1 MKRQMAVCSMLL
13 VAGCSSSSSGNGTTN
28 PGDDAAT
35 DGSMQG
41 DDSSS
46 NADVQGQPETGKP
59 DAPSDATQGPD
70 SSDAG
75 QHDSAPDS
83 PDTGTDGGTDGGDAA
98 SCPSSWLVAPTVS
111 ALALPDGGTVIFH
124 AAAAG
129 TQNYTCTGTFIDAGT
144 DGGDAGETFTW
155 TFVGPQAN
163 LNDCNATLVGH
174 HFASEA
180 GAAAPEWMTIDSA
193 YVIGHKLA
201 AYTPDGG
208 SGSVPWLLLQAT
220 STGGS
225 GTLAQTTFVQRLD
238 TDGGVAP
245 ASGCDTSTLGTMQ
258 QVPYTADYYFFGP

>member
-1 MKRQMAVCSMLL
+1 MNRHMALCSVLF
-13 VAGCSSSSSGNGTTN
+13 VAGCSSSSSGTTN
-28 PGDDAAT
+28 TGEDAAT
-35 DGSMQG
+35 EGSTQG
-41 DDSSS
+41 DDGS
-46 NADVQGQPETGKP
+46 NADVQGQPEASKG
-59 DAPSDATQGPD
+59 DAPSDAPAESGE
-70 SSDAG
+70 
-75 QHDSAPDS
+75 
-83 PDTGTDGGTDGGDAA
+83 A
-98 SCPSSWLVAPTVS
+98 STTCPSSWLVAPSVG
-111 ALALPDGGTVIFH
+111 ALALPDSGVVIYH

-129 TQNYTCTGTFIDAGT
+129 TQNYTCTGTFVDGGT

-163 LNDCNATLVGH
+163 LSDCNATLVGH

-180 GAAAPEWMTIDSA
+180 GAAAPEWMTIDGA
-193 YVIGHKLA
+193 YVIGHKLV

-225 GTLAQTTFVQRLD
+225 GTLAQTTYVQRLD

-245 ASGCDTSTLGTMQ
+245 ASGCDNGAVGTTQ